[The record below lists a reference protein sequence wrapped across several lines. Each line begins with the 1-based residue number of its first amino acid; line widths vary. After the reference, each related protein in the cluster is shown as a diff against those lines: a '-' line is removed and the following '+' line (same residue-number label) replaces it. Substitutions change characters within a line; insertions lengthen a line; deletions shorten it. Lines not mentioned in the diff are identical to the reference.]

1 MKRFFLGCITL
12 LCFLGACS
20 REDPVPAE
28 PVLQDGVWTGTGE
41 GRSGTILVK
50 MTVLDHQIIDIVVAS
65 QSESVFAQDA
75 INEMVA
81 RALAKQAL
89 LDDVDAVSGASLT
102 SGGMI
107 EAINMAVRAAL
118 GQRYIF

>member
-1 MKRFFLGCITL
+1 
-12 LCFLGACS
+12 
-20 REDPVPAE
+20 
-28 PVLQDGVWTGTGE
+28 
-41 GRSGTILVK
+41 
-50 MTVLDHQIIDIVVAS
+50 MTVLDHQITDIVVAS

-118 GQRYIF
+118 GQSDAGKSVYKDGSCDLVVVGARGAGLTAAAYAR

>member
-1 MKRFFLGCITL
+1 M
-12 LCFLGACS
+12 
-20 REDPVPAE
+20 
-28 PVLQDGVWTGTGE
+28 QDGVWTGTGE

-50 MTVLDHQIIDIVVAS
+50 MTVLDHQITDIVVAS

-118 GQRYIF
+118 GQSDAGKSVYKDGSCDLVVVGARGAGLTAAAYAR